1 MRDSSAAS
9 PCGALGSDTR
19 VYQMHVDLTAPLT
32 VCVHAHTTQLT

>member
-32 VCVHAHTTQLT
+32 VCVRMLTQHS